1 MYWAT
6 SFSVDELQLLT
17 AHQTR
22 TAVSDAHTDLVN
34 VCPIPN
40 KTDELLLNRT
50 TTPSD
55 MLPYLSQSNIW
66 LAKDIQDTHL
76 TAFKL

>member
-6 SFSVDELQLLT
+6 SSSVEELQLLT

-22 TAVSDAHTDLVN
+22 TAVSDAHVDPVN
-34 VCPIPN
+34 VCPLPN

-50 TTPSD
+50 TAPSD
-55 MLPYLSQSNIW
+55 RLL
-66 LAKDIQDTHL
+66 
-76 TAFKL
+76 